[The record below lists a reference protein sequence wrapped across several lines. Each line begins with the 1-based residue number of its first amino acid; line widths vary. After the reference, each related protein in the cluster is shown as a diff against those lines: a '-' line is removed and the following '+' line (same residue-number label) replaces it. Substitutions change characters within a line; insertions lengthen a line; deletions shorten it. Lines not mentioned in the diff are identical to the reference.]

1 LIGQADAQASSSK
14 PETNKNNHNLM
25 SPTPVATLTRGNL
38 LLLLVLL
45 LISGCA
51 SLPKNIDQHESFAL
65 RDTDTTRL
73 GQDLREGISA
83 HPGQSGFHLLPN
95 GLDAFTTRAMLASR
109 AERSIDAQYYL
120 LHSDLV
126 GILFIDAL
134 VKAADRGVRVRL
146 LVDDMTLDDRKDI
159 NAAAL
164 DAHPNIE
171 IRVFNPFGRKT
182 VRWFQLLS
190 RFGEVT
196 RRMHNKS
203 FTVDNQVTVVGG
215 RNIGDEYFEADPDLV
230 FGDLDVLA
238 VGPVVDRIS
247 DTFDLYWNSPASYP
261 IATLVKGNSEPE
273 DLDNARQILFE
284 FARQNQDS
292 EYLEA
297 LRQSSMVTLIKN
309 WSFDFDWGDAR
320 VLYDHPAK
328 ISAER
333 DQTLLH
339 LVTELKPYT
348 DRVSSELIIFTPYF
362 VPGKKGVETF
372 RKMRERGVRVR
383 VLTNSLGSTDVIA
396 VHAGYSKYRKSLL
409 RAGVELY
416 EIDKRL
422 TRAQRREK
430 KGLSGSSKASWHA
443 KSFVIDRE
451 RVFIGSLNLDP
462 RSVVENTEVG
472 IMIESAD
479 IALDMSDWFDQIVNK
494 SAFRLALEKNVNGTD
509 KLVWHREIGG
519 EKRVFTTEPNT
530 GFWRRFGVGILRLLP
545 IESQL

>member
-1 LIGQADAQASSSK
+1 
-14 PETNKNNHNLM
+14 
-25 SPTPVATLTRGNL
+25 
-38 LLLLVLL
+38 
-45 LISGCA
+45 
-51 SLPKNIDQHESFAL
+51 
-65 RDTDTTRL
+65 
-73 GQDLREGISA
+73 
-83 HPGQSGFHLLPN
+83 
-95 GLDAFTTRAMLASR
+95 
-109 AERSIDAQYYL
+109 
-120 LHSDLV
+120 
-126 GILFIDAL
+126 LFIDAL

-159 NAAAL
+159 DAAAL

-297 LRQSSMVTLIKN
+297 LRQNSMVTLIKN

-333 DQTLLH
+333 DHTMLNLI
-339 LVTELKPYT
+339 TELNAYT
-348 DRVSSELIIFTPYF
+348 DKVSSELIIFSPYF
-362 VPGKKGVETF
+362 VPGKKGLENF

-383 VLTNSLGSTDVIA
+383 VLTNSLGSTDVTA

-430 KGLSGSSKASWHA
+430 KGLSGSSQASLHA

-462 RSVVENTEVG
+462 RSVVENTEIG

-479 IALDMSDWFDQIVNK
+479 IALDMSDWFDQMVNK
-494 SAFRLALEKNVNGTD
+494 LAFRLALEKNVNGTD
-509 KLVWHREIGG
+509 KLVWHREIDG